1 MHLKFK
7 AFWYIPSERSVFMG
21 TTIKTKPRQNIIE
34 LFADYDGEY
43 TPTTIDWGEPTGA
56 EIITVKNQE
65 KNNDYEM
72 LSL

>member
-1 MHLKFK
+1 
-7 AFWYIPSERSVFMG
+7 MG